1 MTILYKLAVTQ
12 YNLIYISKPDMQ
24 GLQNQY
30 YYV

>member
-1 MTILYKLAVTQ
+1 MTILCKLAVIQ

-30 YYV
+30 AYV